1 MKLVI
6 FFNTDLVED
15 CGDYVVVI
23 NAKKVHLTGNKA
35 EQKVYKWHTG
45 WPGGL
50 KKQTYQ
56 EKLLKNPEYPITKA
70 VYGMIPPNKHRKRQM
85 SRLYIFPDEFHP
97 YEQNILKDYENYDGN
112 TLSERISK
120 MITEKTNTPDN

>member
-1 MKLVI
+1 
-6 FFNTDLVED
+6 
-15 CGDYVVVI
+15 
-23 NAKKVHLTGNKA
+23 
-35 EQKVYKWHTG
+35 
-45 WPGGL
+45 
-50 KKQTYQ
+50 
-56 EKLLKNPEYPITKA
+56 
-70 VYGMIPPNKHRKRQM
+70 MIPPNKHRKRQM